1 MGVPV
6 HGCAVDVDL
15 LSRKLISRH
24 ALVRERQVGLEQA
37 DNGGFI
43 SGLDADALK
52 IFRPYTVVMSNARS
66 PAVGRDC
73 IVFGLNGVD
82 CDLPQEGFQPPERVG
97 LRVVGTFFNV
107 ITQAG
112 TTGRFT
118 TSGYWSTSGVLCH
131 LSAGYPVIAVFM
143 YVPPVLLAHHV
154 SHIIYPEG
162 CAPSRFRTRCGYNDI
177 TAYYPAG
184 CCT

>member
-1 MGVPV
+1 MMGVPV

-24 ALVRERQVGLEQA
+24 AIVRERQVGLEQA

-52 IFRPYTVVMSNARS
+52 IFRPYTVVMSNARG

-73 IVFGLNGVD
+73 IVFGFNGVD

-118 TSGYWSTSGVLCH
+118 TSGYWSTIGVLCH
-131 LSAGYPVIAVFM
+131 LSAGYPV
-143 YVPPVLLAHHV
+143 LLSSCMFPLSCSLTASRTSFIPKGAPHH
-154 SHIIYPEG
+154 G
-162 CAPSRFRTRCGYNDI
+162 FGYDVGVMI
-177 TAYYPAG
+177 
-184 CCT
+184 